1 MPATRPYRM
10 VARAA
15 AAEATRL
22 RILDAARQ
30 LFAEL
35 LYDQVSLD
43 AVAARAGVTVQTVI
57 RRFTSKEHLFAAVAQ
72 WKSDQIR
79 GARDQALEGDLVGAI
94 GNLFD
99 TYEQWGDDV
108 LNLLAQEQRTVL
120 IRQVTDRGRRY
131 HHAWVEQV
139 FSPLLEDVPPEHRRR
154 RLAQLIAIT
163 DVYAWKILRRDLGLH
178 RQEAEA
184 TVRELAA
191 GILRLAERSASPG
204 RPVVAAPLAGRM
216 KRRNW
221 PRADRGTAS

>member
-1 MPATRPYRM
+1 MPARRPYRM

-15 AAEATRL
+15 AAEASRL
-22 RILDAARQ
+22 RILEAARR

-57 RRFTSKEHLFAAVAQ
+57 RRFTSKEHLFVGVAE

-79 GARDQALEGDLVGAI
+79 AARDQAPEGDLAGVI
-94 GNLFD
+94 GNLFE

-108 LNLLAQEQRTVL
+108 LNLLAQEQRTEL
-120 IRQVTDRGRRY
+120 IRQVTDRGRRH

-139 FSPLLEDVPPEHRRR
+139 FLPLLEDVPSRQRGRRV
-154 RLAQLIAIT
+154 AQLIAIT

-191 GILRLAERSASPG
+191 GILRPA
-204 RPVVAAPLAGRM
+204 
-216 KRRNW
+216 
-221 PRADRGTAS
+221 